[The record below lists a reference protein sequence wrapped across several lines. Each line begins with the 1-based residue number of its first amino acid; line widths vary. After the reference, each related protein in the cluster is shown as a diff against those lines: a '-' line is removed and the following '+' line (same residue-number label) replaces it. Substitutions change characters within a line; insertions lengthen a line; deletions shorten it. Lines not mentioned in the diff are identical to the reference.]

1 MHSTIIDI
9 HDLADGV
16 DRKQLSLIRQRFIEL
31 NQQRCQR
38 TAEALSERQQQFLTL
53 LPLLFHVNH
62 PMLPGYFSH
71 QAACGIHHYTP
82 GKDELH
88 IAKTLARSFSYNRD
102 LTASR
107 PAIDALF
114 VMGSMGTI
122 AQSDTSDLDI
132 WICHADDL
140 PAQALADL
148 HSKCQ
153 RISQWAE
160 QHIHLEAHFFLM
172 NCQSFRDGRAA
183 QLSSEGS
190 GSAQHFLLL
199 DEFYRTALWLAGKV
213 PLWWFVPAS
222 QENNYDSYTNTLLSK
237 RFLPEKDVIDF
248 GGLPKIPPSEFIG
261 AGIWQLYK
269 SIEAPHKSVLKLL
282 LLETYAS
289 DTNSEPLALTFKRA
303 IYQSTPDAN
312 ALDPYVMIYQRLE
325 EYLNHRAQPQRLE
338 LVRRCFYFKV
348 NKPLTRGSRSLRKS
362 WQRLL
367 LESLVHQWHWQPHHL
382 HLLDSHLN
390 WKAPQV
396 IAERTLLVNE
406 LSNSYRLLSEINK
419 NNFTQATITNDE
431 LMILGRKL
439 HAAFERKAGKIEWI
453 NPGISGDLREEAL
466 CFVQEEYDGQARWH
480 LYRGSHQELQMRT
493 TPAEPIKRSRNLVE
507 LLLWSYCNGIL
518 TLETKLDVISNS
530 FQFSNI
536 QRQQVLQ
543 SLHQWLPLPLPP
555 VAHEQFKQGA
565 HPTRLLLL
573 FNLGVEPQAELHKK
587 GMQMLSNQR
596 DALGYSGF
604 RENLVLTVDVVQ
616 INTWQEIVCRHYA
629 SDALINSLLH
639 YLRLLP
645 PGRGLALPELTIRC
659 FSSGQGTIITQRLEE
674 LWRDIIACYYSNTR
688 PRNSRYIFEMGDE
701 YVLLQ
706 FLQQQPHIIRYK
718 TYEKLLEKLG
728 NAQLDYSPIVIDR
741 YGLRDKPLK
750 LFVEALAMPD
760 VHVFY
765 QLHQPE
771 KPCASLTV
779 IDEKGSLF
787 TTEMPY
793 HNQQTLL
800 RPLSRF
806 IRAAMERQ
814 SLNGEVSLQQL
825 TMQSVQFFEVMGNV
839 KQQQGYLEQRKVNS
853 DISQLGFVNIQVI
866 AEPDA
871 DGHIRYTLYCNQQE
885 FSTLE
890 YGAGLF
896 QAVARYIFQQRLGG
910 EVYPCYITDLDL
922 SLCRD
927 LIAPQ
932 TGLQL
937 SHYLQVKADLEN
949 RLTQALQAL
958 VPRG

>member
-82 GKDELH
+82 SQDELH

-507 LLLWSYCNGIL
+507 LLLWSYCNGVL
-518 TLETKLDVISNS
+518 TLDTRLDIISTR
-530 FQFSNI
+530 FQLSTI
-536 QRQQVLQ
+536 QRQQLLH
-543 SLHQWLPLPLPP
+543 SLHQWLPLPLPL
-555 VAHEQFKQGA
+555 VAHEAFKQSA
-565 HPTRLLLL
+565 QPMRLMLL
-573 FNLGVEPQAELHKK
+573 FNIGVEPQAELHKK

-596 DALGYSGF
+596 DVLGYGGF
-604 RENLVLTVDVVQ
+604 RENLVLTLDVIQ
-616 INTWQEIVCRHYA
+616 INSWHEIVCRHYGN
-629 SDALINSLLH
+629 DALINGLLH
-639 YLRLLP
+639 YFRMVP
-645 PGRGLALPELTIRC
+645 PGRGLPLPELTIRC
-659 FSSGQGTIITQRLEE
+659 FSSGQGAAITQRLQE
-674 LWRDIIACYYSNTR
+674 LWRDILVCFYSKNR
-688 PRNSRYIFEMGDE
+688 SHNSRYILEMGDE
-701 YVLLQ
+701 YLLLQ
-706 FLQQQPHIIRYK
+706 YLQQQPHITRYK
-718 TYEKLLEKLG
+718 TYEMLLEKLG
-728 NAQLDYSPIVIDR
+728 NAQVIHSPLVIDR
-741 YGLRDKPLK
+741 HGLGDKPLK
-750 LFVEALAMPD
+750 LFAAVASAPG
-760 VHVFY
+760 VYVF
-765 QLHQPE
+765 HQPHPE
-771 KPCASLTV
+771 QMTATVTV

-787 TTEMPY
+787 FYDAPY
-793 HNQQTLL
+793 HTARNLL
-800 RPLSRF
+800 RPLDRF
-806 IRAAMERQ
+806 IRSAMERQ
-814 SLNGEVSLQQL
+814 SVSHDMTSPQLSLQGP
-825 TMQSVQFFEVMGNV
+825 QFFEVMGNV
-839 KQQQGYLEQRKVNS
+839 KQQQGYLEKRRISS
-853 DISQLGFVNIQVI
+853 DTAPPGYIEVKAI
-866 AEPDA
+866 AEPDSE
-871 DGHIRYTLYCNQQE
+871 GRLGYTLFCNEQE
-885 FSTLE
+885 FSVLKH
-890 YGAGLF
+890 GAEVWH
-896 QAVARYIFQQRLGG
+896 QVAHCILTQRSGG
-910 EVYPCYITDLDL
+910 ESYPCYITDLDL
-922 SLCRD
+922 SQCRE

-937 SHYLQVKADLEN
+937 SHYLQIKATLEKHLN
-949 RLTQALQAL
+949 QALHL
-958 VPRG
+958 P